1 MFARLDQHPQ
11 AFHERTFKLD
21 LPPAKNNAGDL
32 IFTQQN
38 FCGQTQSA
46 GRGGGGLL
54 PSSQIQEVFHQ
65 PQSHYIA
72 TVSVGR
78 YYFVKENLCLVRQSK
93 SCVRDFLPTVGAC
106 STIRCHRWYFVQ
118 FRLCVYLWFGFECL
132 LIFVFAL
139 QRVRGHCKKVMSG
152 VQFQ

>member
-1 MFARLDQHPQ
+1 MFARLDQHTQ
-11 AFHERTFKLD
+11 AFRKHTFKLD

-46 GRGGGGLL
+46 GRGGGLL

-78 YYFVKENLCLVRQSK
+78 YYFVNVDLCLVRKCKTWVS
-93 SCVRDFLPTVGAC
+93 DFLPTVGAC
-106 STIRCHRWYFVQ
+106 SNIRYLGDVGNVYFYCFLLSILVQ
-118 FRLCVYLWFGFECL
+118 
-132 LIFVFAL
+132 
-139 QRVRGHCKKVMSG
+139 
-152 VQFQ
+152 